1 LRSAA
6 VVELPPLREVVERH
20 GLWAKKSLGQNFLFD
35 ANLLAKIVR
44 CAGDIA
50 GQIVYEVGPG
60 PGGLTRAILA
70 AGASTVIAVERD
82 DRAVAALA
90 ELEAAYPGKLAVHM
104 IDALCV
110 DERAITG
117 GNAHIISNLPYNI
130 GTPLL
135 VHWLTLADWTPWWQ
149 SLTLMF
155 QKEVAERIVAAPDTT
170 AYGRLS
176 VLAQWRSTPRIAM
189 TVPRDA
195 FTPPPKIT
203 SAVVHIVPKAPLLDV
218 PVAALEAVTAA
229 AFGQR
234 RKMLRSSLKALLQD
248 VPALLAAANIDG
260 QRRAETLSVLEFCQ
274 LARWYIQMVGWGK

>member
-1 LRSAA
+1 M
-6 VVELPPLREVVERH
+6 VELPPLREVVERH

-35 ANLLAKIVR
+35 ANLLGKIVR
-44 CAGDIA
+44 CAGDLS
-50 GQIVYEVGPG
+50 GQTVYEVGPG

-70 AGASTVIAVERD
+70 AGAACVIAVERD
-82 DRAVAALA
+82 QRAVAALE
-90 ELEAAYPGKLAVHM
+90 ELHAAYPGRLILHNA
-104 IDALCV
+104 DALSV
-110 DERAITG
+110 DERALTG
-117 GNAHIISNLPYNI
+117 GKAHIIANLPYNI

-135 VHWLTLADWTPWWQ
+135 VHWLTCDPWLPWWQ

-155 QKEVAERIVAAPDTT
+155 QKEVAERIIAAPDTS

-176 VLAQWRSTPRIAM
+176 VLAQWRSTPRLTM

-203 SAVVHIVPKAPLLDV
+203 SAIVHFVPTAPQLDV

-234 RKMLRSSLKALLQD
+234 RKMLRSSLKGLVSH
-248 VPALLAAANIDG
+248 VPALLEHANIDG
-260 QRRAETLSVLEFCQ
+260 ERRAETLSVMEFCQ
-274 LARWYIQMVGWGK
+274 LAMCYAELHNKLIPRA

>member
-1 LRSAA
+1 M
-6 VVELPPLREVVERH
+6 VELPPLREVVERH
-20 GLWAKKSLGQNFLFD
+20 DLWAKKSLGQNFLFD

-50 GQIVYEVGPG
+50 GQCVYEVGPG

-70 AGASTVIAVERD
+70 AGAVKLIAVERD
-82 DRAVAALA
+82 TRAVAALA
-90 ELEAAYPGKLAVHM
+90 ELSDAYPGIVSVHT

-110 DERAITG
+110 DESALIG
-117 GNAHIISNLPYNI
+117 GPAHIISNLPYNI

-135 VHWLTLADWTPWWQ
+135 VHWLTLSDWLPWWQ

-155 QKEVAERIVAAPDTT
+155 QKEVAERIVAAPDTA

-176 VLAQWRSTPRIAM
+176 VLAQWRSRARIAM

-195 FTPPPKIT
+195 FTPPPKVT
-203 SAVVHIVPKAPLLDV
+203 SAVVHIVPTMPLVDI

-234 RKMLRSSLKALLQD
+234 RKMLRSSLKGVCPDVSALLD
-248 VPALLAAANIDG
+248 AANIDG
-260 QRRAETLSVLEFCQ
+260 ERRAETLSVLEFCQ
-274 LARWYIQMVGWGK
+274 LAQCYVQTVGWGK